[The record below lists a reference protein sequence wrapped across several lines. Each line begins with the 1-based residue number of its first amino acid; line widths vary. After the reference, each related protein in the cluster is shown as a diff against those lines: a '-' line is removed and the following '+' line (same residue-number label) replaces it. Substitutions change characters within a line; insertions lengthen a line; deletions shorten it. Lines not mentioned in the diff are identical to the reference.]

1 MISFGLSLVTSSSQR
16 NRRASL
22 SRGATDTMRKTFSIS
37 AREPPCA
44 IETWSRHLLFLAAGI
59 DLCTYIHSGMGFDW
73 PLPKHHR
80 QVDALLYFCHVWSQ
94 DDEAG
99 NGSSLLKM
107 DYWCWLAQLCPSE
120 VDPLLIHHI
129 HWWFLLILEPV
140 HRGGRVI
147 SGPRPVLAHY
157 QY

>member
-1 MISFGLSLVTSSSQR
+1 MRPNTFKYHSAELVGDFLWVVTGYIVKPKE
-16 NRRASL
+16 RRASL

-44 IETWSRHLLFLAAGI
+44 IETWSRHLRFLAAGI

-80 QVDALLYFCHVWSQ
+80 QVEALLYFCHVWSQ

-120 VDPLLIHHI
+120 VDPL
-129 HWWFLLILEPV
+129 WFI
-140 HRGGRVI
+140 I
-147 SGPRPVLAHY
+147 FIDDFFWS
-157 QY
+157 